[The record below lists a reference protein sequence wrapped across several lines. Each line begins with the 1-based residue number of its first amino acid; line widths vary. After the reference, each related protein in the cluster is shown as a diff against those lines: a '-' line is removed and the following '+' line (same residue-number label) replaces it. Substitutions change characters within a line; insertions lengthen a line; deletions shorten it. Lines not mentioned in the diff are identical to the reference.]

1 MNRTE
6 EINLPLIYINN
17 FPHTNVTNEDISLVN
32 KQAIPNMD
40 LLVGGFPCQDYS
52 VASSGAKGFYDKKGV
67 LWWDIKEV
75 IEAKWPQ
82 FIFLENVN
90 RLLTSPGVNSDQPGR
105 DFGMI
110 LRTLSDLGYGVS
122 WKMINAANYGFPQR
136 RRRTFIFA
144 FREDTKVKLDAKE
157 VIGKNESEITKFIKN
172 MTPLSNTL
180 KIKTLGKLTKVDLYK
195 W

>member
-52 VASSGAKGFYDKKGV
+52 VASSGAKGFYGKKGV

-82 FIFLENVN
+82 FIFLENVD
-90 RLLTSPGVNSDQPGR
+90 RLLTSPGVNSDQSGR

-122 WKMINAANYGFPQR
+122 WKMINAADYGFPQR

-144 FREDTKVKLDAKE
+144 F
-157 VIGKNESEITKFIKN
+157 
-172 MTPLSNTL
+172 
-180 KIKTLGKLTKVDLYK
+180 GKLQV
-195 W
+195 